1 LTLIRL
7 RYRPRLGG
15 KAGLD
20 SSRIALH
27 RYHHRSSR
35 QRKEFDMKE
44 RVFLLTLIFCF
55 SIILPG
61 IAPEAGAQADQF
73 YKGKTI
79 RIMVGSTAGGFYD
92 RWGRLFGKYMSKYIP
107 GQPEIIVQNVT
118 GAGSVIVTNQ
128 VYNVAKPDGL
138 TLVMPLNGV
147 YIDQF
152 VGRKEVQ
159 FDMRKFR
166 FIGSPV
172 TESIIFYMRADAP
185 YKSIADII
193 KAKEPPKCGGSGTAS
208 SDYILSKVLEE
219 TVGAKFNTVLGYAGG
234 TEIDLAVEKNEV
246 VCRAHSMSAHFG
258 REPFDTWHKRGFD
271 RHLVQTSR
279 KKDPRAADAPTLDE
293 LFEQYK
299 VPANSRRLAQV
310 LLAAGDFG
318 RPMMV
323 TPGTPPDRVKILR
336 DAYVKTLSD
345 PDVLEEAKK
354 GRMDVDPATGEE
366 LEALVKE
373 IFDSPPEVVERVK
386 KILAN

>member
-1 LTLIRL
+1 
-7 RYRPRLGG
+7 
-15 KAGLD
+15 
-20 SSRIALH
+20 
-27 RYHHRSSR
+27 
-35 QRKEFDMKE
+35 MKG
-44 RVFLLTLIFCF
+44 RVLLLTLFFCF
-55 SIILPG
+55 SILLPG
-61 IAPEAGAQADQF
+61 TAPEAGAQGDQF
-73 YKGKTI
+73 YKGKII

-92 RWGRLFGKYMSKYIP
+92 RWARLFAKYMPKYIP
-107 GQPEIIVQNVT
+107 GQPEIIVQNMA
-118 GAGSVIVTNQ
+118 GGGSVIAANH
-128 VYNVAKPDGL
+128 VYNVGKPDGL
-138 TLVMPLNGV
+138 MLVMPLNGV

-152 VGRKEVQ
+152 VGRNEVK

-172 TESIIFYMRADAP
+172 TESIVFYMRADAP
-185 YKSIADII
+185 YKSIADVI

-219 TVGAKFNTVLGYAGG
+219 TVGAKFNSVLGYAGG

-258 REPFDTWHKRGFD
+258 REPFDTWHKKGFD

-279 KKDPRAADAPTLDE
+279 KKDPRAGDTPTLYE
-293 LFEQYK
+293 LFDQYK
-299 VPANSRRLAQV
+299 VSEGSRRLAQV

-323 TPGTPPDRVKILR
+323 TPGTPADRVKILR
-336 DAYVKTLSD
+336 DAFVKTLAD
-345 PDVLEEAKK
+345 PTVIDEAKK
-354 GRMDVDPATGEE
+354 GRMDIDPASGDE
-366 LEALVKE
+366 LEQLVKE

>member
-1 LTLIRL
+1 MEKR
-7 RYRPRLGG
+7 
-15 KAGLD
+15 
-20 SSRIALH
+20 AL
-27 RYHHRSSR
+27 
-35 QRKEFDMKE
+35 
-44 RVFLLTLIFCF
+44 LLTLVLGFAVIVA
-55 SIILPG
+55 G
-61 IAPEAGAQADQF
+61 APEVQAQGEPF

-92 RWGRLFGKYMSKYIP
+92 RWGRLFAKYMGKYIP
-107 GQPEIIVQNVT
+107 GQPEIIVQNMT
-118 GAGSVIVTNQ
+118 GGGSVIAANH

-172 TESIIFYMRADAP
+172 TEAIIFYMRADAP
-185 YKSIADII
+185 YKNINDII

-234 TEIDLAVEKNEV
+234 TEIDLAVERNEV

-258 REPFDTWHKRGFD
+258 REPFDSWHKRGFD
-271 RHLVQTSR
+271 KHLVYTSK
-279 KKDPRAADAPTLDE
+279 KKDPRVTDAPTLNEIFD
-293 LFEQYK
+293 QHK
-299 VPANSRRLAQV
+299 VPENKRRLAQV

-323 TPGTPPDRVKILR
+323 TPGTPADRVKILR
-336 DAYVKTLSD
+336 DAYIKTLSD
-345 PDVLEEAKK
+345 PLVREEAKK
-354 GRMDVDPATGEE
+354 SRMDIDPASGEE
-366 LEALVKE
+366 LEKLVKE

>member
-1 LTLIRL
+1 
-7 RYRPRLGG
+7 
-15 KAGLD
+15 
-20 SSRIALH
+20 
-27 RYHHRSSR
+27 
-35 QRKEFDMKE
+35 MKE

-61 IAPEAGAQADQF
+61 IASEAGAQADQF

-299 VPANSRRLAQV
+299 APANSRRLAQV

>member
-1 LTLIRL
+1 
-7 RYRPRLGG
+7 
-15 KAGLD
+15 
-20 SSRIALH
+20 
-27 RYHHRSSR
+27 
-35 QRKEFDMKE
+35 MKE
-44 RVFLLTLIFCF
+44 RVLLLTLIFCF
-55 SIILPG
+55 SMIVPG
-61 IAPEAGAQADQF
+61 SASKAGAQGDPF

-92 RWGRLFGKYMSKYIP
+92 RWGRLFGKYMGKYIP
-107 GQPEIIVQNVT
+107 GQPEIVVQNMT
-118 GAGSVIVTNQ
+118 GAGSVIATNH

-166 FIGSPV
+166 FIGTPV
-172 TESIIFYMRADAP
+172 TEAIVFYMRADAP

-234 TEIDLAVEKNEV
+234 TEIDLVVEKNEV

-258 REPFDTWHKRGFD
+258 REPFDSWHKRGFD
-271 RHLVQTSR
+271 RHLVYTSS
-279 KKDPRAADAPTLDE
+279 KKDPRVTDAPTLNE
-293 LFEQYK
+293 LFDQYK
-299 VPANSRRLAQV
+299 ASASSRRLSQV

-323 TPGTPPDRVKILR
+323 TPGTPADRVKMLR
-336 DAYVKTLSD
+336 DAFVKTLSD
-345 PDVLEEAKK
+345 PEVLDETKK
-354 GRMDVDPATGEE
+354 GRMDIDPVTGKE
-366 LEALVKE
+366 LEQLVKE

-386 KILAN
+386 KILGN

>member
-1 LTLIRL
+1 
-7 RYRPRLGG
+7 
-15 KAGLD
+15 
-20 SSRIALH
+20 
-27 RYHHRSSR
+27 
-35 QRKEFDMKE
+35 MKE
-44 RVFLLTLIFCF
+44 RVLLLTLIFCF
-55 SIILPG
+55 SIVLPG
-61 IAPEAGAQADQF
+61 IAPEAGAQGDPF

-92 RWGRLFGKYMSKYIP
+92 RWGRLFGKYMGKYIP
-107 GQPEIIVQNVT
+107 GQPEIIVQNMT
-118 GAGSVIVTNQ
+118 GAGSVIATNH

-185 YKSIADII
+185 YKSIAEII

-279 KKDPRAADAPTLDE
+279 KKDSRATDAPTLYE
-293 LFEQYK
+293 LFDQYK
-299 VPANSRRLAQV
+299 VPENSRRLAQV

-323 TPGTPPDRVKILR
+323 TPGTPADRVKILR
-336 DAYVKTLSD
+336 DAFVKTLSD
-345 PDVLEEAKK
+345 SEVLEETKK
-354 GRMDVDPATGEE
+354 GRMEVDPATGEE
-366 LEALVKE
+366 LEKLVKE

>member
-1 LTLIRL
+1 MLTL
-7 RYRPRLGG
+7 G
-15 KAGLD
+15 
-20 SSRIALH
+20 
-27 RYHHRSSR
+27 
-35 QRKEFDMKE
+35 
-44 RVFLLTLIFCF
+44 FCF

-92 RWGRLFGKYMSKYIP
+92 RWGRLFAKYMGKYIP
-107 GQPEIIVQNVT
+107 GQPEIIVQNMT
-118 GAGSVIVTNQ
+118 GAGSVVATNH

-172 TESIIFYMRADAP
+172 SESIIFYMRADAP

-208 SDYILSKVLEE
+208 SDFILSKVLEE
-219 TVGAKFNTVLGYAGG
+219 TVRAKFNTVLGYAGG
-234 TEIDLAVEKNEV
+234 TEIDLAVEKGEV

-271 RHLVQTSR
+271 RHIVQTSR
-279 KKDPRAADAPTLDE
+279 NKDPRAADAPTLNE

-299 VPANSRRLAQV
+299 VTANSRRLSQV

-323 TPGTPPDRVKILR
+323 TPGTPADRVKILR
-336 DAYVKTLSD
+336 DAYAKTLSD
-345 PDVLEEAKK
+345 PEALDEAKK

-366 LEALVKE
+366 LETLVKE

>member
-1 LTLIRL
+1 
-7 RYRPRLGG
+7 
-15 KAGLD
+15 
-20 SSRIALH
+20 
-27 RYHHRSSR
+27 
-35 QRKEFDMKE
+35 MKE
-44 RVFLLTLIFCF
+44 RVLLLTLIFCL
-55 SIILPG
+55 SIV
-61 IAPEAGAQADQF
+61 PEAVAQADQF

-92 RWGRLFGKYMSKYIP
+92 RWARLFAKYMGKYIA
-107 GQPEIIVQNVT
+107 GQPAFIVQNMT
-118 GAGSVIVTNQ
+118 GAGSVVATNH

-172 TESIIFYMRADAP
+172 TEDIIFYIRADAP
-185 YKSIADII
+185 YKSIVDVI

-258 REPFDTWHKRGFD
+258 REPFDTWHKKNFD
-271 RHLVQTSR
+271 RHLVHTAR
-279 KKDPRAADAPTLDE
+279 KKDSRAADAPTLHE

-299 VPANSRRLAQV
+299 VPENNRRLAQV

-336 DAYVKTLSD
+336 DAFAKTLSD
-345 PDVLEEAKK
+345 PEALDEAKK

-366 LEALVKE
+366 LEKLVNE
-373 IFDSPPEVVERVK
+373 IFASPPDVVERVK
-386 KILAN
+386 KILGN

>member
-1 LTLIRL
+1 MI
-7 RYRPRLGG
+7 
-15 KAGLD
+15 KARREL
-20 SSRIALH
+20 
-27 RYHHRSSR
+27 
-35 QRKEFDMKE
+35 DMKE
-44 RVFLLTLIFCF
+44 RVFLLTLIVCF
-55 SIILPG
+55 SVILPG
-61 IAPEAGAQADQF
+61 IAAKAGAQGDQF

-107 GQPEIIVQNVT
+107 GQPEIIVQNMT
-118 GAGSVIVTNQ
+118 GAGSVIAANH

-166 FIGSPV
+166 FIGTPV
-172 TESIIFYMRADAP
+172 TEAIVFYMRADAP

-208 SDYILSKVLEE
+208 SDFILSKVLED

-271 RHLVQTSR
+271 RHLVYTSS
-279 KKDPRAADAPTLDE
+279 KKDPRVTDAPTLNEIFD
-293 LFEQYK
+293 QYK
-299 VPANSRRLAQV
+299 VPESSRRLAQV

-323 TPGTPPDRVKILR
+323 TPGTPPDRVKVLR
-336 DAYVKTLSD
+336 DAFVKTLSD
-345 PDVLEEAKK
+345 REVLEEAKK
-354 GRMDVDPATGEE
+354 SRMDIDPATGEE
-366 LEALVKE
+366 LEKLVKE
-373 IFDSPPEVVERVK
+373 IFDSPPDVVERVK

>member
-1 LTLIRL
+1 MQRQGLALTLICL
-7 RYRPRLGG
+7 
-15 KAGLD
+15 A
-20 SSRIALH
+20 I
-27 RYHHRSSR
+27 
-35 QRKEFDMKE
+35 
-44 RVFLLTLIFCF
+44 FLL
-55 SIILPG
+55 
-61 IAPEAGAQADQF
+61 APEFAPRAWTQAEPF
-73 YKGKTI
+73 YKGKTM

-92 RWGRLFGKYMSKYIP
+92 RWARLFARYMGKYIP
-107 GQPEIIVQNVT
+107 GQPEIIAQNMP
-118 GAGSVIVTNQ
+118 GAGSVIVANH
-128 VYNVAKPDGL
+128 VFNAAKPDGL
-138 TLVMPLNGV
+138 TMAMPLNSLYV
-147 YIDQF
+147 DQLA
-152 VGRKEVQ
+152 GRSEVQ
-159 FDMRKFR
+159 FDLREFQW
-166 FIGSPV
+166 IGSPAV
-172 TESIIFYMRADAP
+172 ESVIMYIRADSP

-279 KKDPRAADAPTLDE
+279 KKDPRAADAPILDE

>member
-1 LTLIRL
+1 
-7 RYRPRLGG
+7 
-15 KAGLD
+15 
-20 SSRIALH
+20 
-27 RYHHRSSR
+27 
-35 QRKEFDMKE
+35 MKE

-336 DAYVKTLSD
+336 EAYLKTLSD

-366 LEALVKE
+366 LETLVKE

>member
-1 LTLIRL
+1 
-7 RYRPRLGG
+7 
-15 KAGLD
+15 
-20 SSRIALH
+20 
-27 RYHHRSSR
+27 
-35 QRKEFDMKE
+35 MKE
-44 RVFLLTLIFCF
+44 RVFVLTLIFGF

>member
-1 LTLIRL
+1 
-7 RYRPRLGG
+7 
-15 KAGLD
+15 
-20 SSRIALH
+20 
-27 RYHHRSSR
+27 
-35 QRKEFDMKE
+35 MKE
-44 RVFLLTLIFCF
+44 RVFLLTLIFGF

-258 REPFDTWHKRGFD
+258 REPFDTWHKRSFD

-293 LFEQYK
+293 LFDQYK

-366 LEALVKE
+366 LETLVKE